1 MNVLS
6 LFDGMSC
13 GQIALDQL
21 GIKVDTYYASEIDKW
36 AVKVAK
42 ENYPNTIHVGDVTKL
57 KGEFFSHKKIDL
69 LIGGSPCQGFS
80 FAGKQLN
87 FDDPRSALFF
97 EYVRLL
103 KELKPKYFLLENVR
117 MKKEFQDVITE
128 YLGVEPIMINSSLV
142 SAQNRVRLYW
152 TNIPNVTQPE
162 DRGIILGDIL
172 EESTDPKF
180 DLSDKAIDYM
190 KRHRNGKPRFEYHKN
205 PIEGKASCIVAV
217 QYKGV
222 PYGVLEKP
230 CTLREVEVETIE
242 GRLNSECHHVATAD
256 DINGHDC
263 IKRVYAESGKAPTL
277 NACTGGNREPKILC
291 GRIVGRCLDE
301 NGVRQD
307 HKGSV
312 KGKTEQMLEVRA
324 DEKTNCLSTV
334 QKDNIVVTPPKY
346 RKLTPLECERLQ
358 TVPDNYTG
366 SVSNSQRYKML
377 GNGWT
382 VEVIKHIFKEMQ
394 ND

>member
-1 MNVLS
+1 VNVLS

-21 GIKVDTYYASEIDKW
+21 GIKVDNYYASEIDKW
-36 AVKVAK
+36 AISVAK
-42 ENYPNTIHVGDVTKL
+42 ENYPNMHHVGDVTEL
-57 KGEFFSHKKIDL
+57 SATDLPKIDL

-80 FAGKQLN
+80 FAGGQLA

-128 YLGVEPIMINSSLV
+128 YLGVEPIKINSSLV

-152 TNIPNVTQPE
+152 TNIPNIHQPK
-162 DRGIILGDIL
+162 DREIILKDVL
-172 EESTDPKF
+172 EDVTDPKF
-180 DLSDKAIDYM
+180 NLSDKAVAYM

-205 PIEGKASCIVAV
+205 PLEGKASCIVAV

-222 PYGVLEKP
+222 PYGVLERP
-230 CTLREVEVETIE
+230 CTLKDTRGVNSEETYR
-242 GRLNSECHHVATAD
+242 GVNSECHHVATAD

-263 IKRVYAESGKAPTL
+263 IKRVYADSGKSPTL
-277 NACTGGNREPKILC
+277 NACTGGNREPKVL
-291 GRIVGRCLDE
+291 VGRMVGRRLNPITGKRDDYNKDLDIVQRIEPRLDE
-301 NGVRQD
+301 KSG
-307 HKGSV
+307 
-312 KGKTEQMLEVRA
+312 
-324 DEKTNCLSTV
+324 CLTTV
-334 QKDNIVVTPPKY
+334 QKDNIVLEPKY

-358 TVPDNYTG
+358 TVPDDYTS

-382 VEVIKHIFKEMQ
+382 VEVIKHIFNEMEK
-394 ND
+394 